1 MSIVAVGLYFVPLL
15 IVIIKKLWSQRAFR
29 LFSLYWLISALVNVV
44 EFLPLPRET
53 AMFLTV
59 VYNMFDM
66 PMVLGII
73 CAITASSLIKK
84 SLKIAIPLIF
94 VAELISFGLYG
105 FRYEALKIAMGGSLV
120 LMLIVLVYEI
130 VLKLQKIKIAGA
142 DKGMLLILAALFFE
156 YGTYV
161 VIYIFDYF
169 LPNVSSPTD
178 SWLVYYLSSIIAL
191 SVAACGF
198 LVKGVD
204 GSVEKVAEPYQPKG
218 MRQLGLGL
226 RYWE

>member
-1 MSIVAVGLYFVPLL
+1 LYFVPLL

-44 EFLPLPRET
+44 EFIPLPRET
-53 AMFLTV
+53 AMSFTV
-59 VYNMFDM
+59 VYNMVDI
-66 PMVLGII
+66 PLVLGII
-73 CAITASSLIKK
+73 CYITTSTLIKK
-84 SLKIAIPLIF
+84 VLKVAIPLIL
-94 VAELISFGLYG
+94 VAELISFGVYG
-105 FRYEALKIAMGGSLV
+105 FRYESLKYAMGGSLV
-120 LMLIVLVYEI
+120 LILVILVYEI
-130 VLKLQKIKIAGA
+130 VSKLQKIRIAGA
-142 DKGMLLILAALFFE
+142 DKGMLLIYAALFFE

-169 LPNVSSPTD
+169 LPNVSSITD

-191 SVAACGF
+191 SVAICGF

-204 GSVEKVAEPYQPKG
+204 GSVQETTDAYETKG
-218 MRQLGLGL
+218 VRQLELGL